1 MAAKKGIDNLIAYYN
16 KYNNLCDDRASID
29 NLGLLKAAAVCEI
42 IHKEKERSQNSI
54 PIVKSELTKGIFEI
68 VSVIREE
75 PFRRIKMPSFIDL
88 PPNLVPHLKLGIFH
102 FMFFN
107 VARLLVLADGYS
119 MSYAA

>member
-1 MAAKKGIDNLIAYYN
+1 VLIYFLMQAAN
-16 KYNNLCDDRASID
+16 
-29 NLGLLKAAAVCEI
+29 
-42 IHKEKERSQNSI
+42 
-54 PIVKSELTKGIFEI
+54 
-68 VSVIREE
+68 
-75 PFRRIKMPSFIDL
+75 DL

>member
-1 MAAKKGIDNLIAYYN
+1 MIFKPIEPLDYPKLKHFFERQPYNLSIYSLLSIIVWSNCLFKTYY
-16 KYNNLCDDRASID
+16 A
-29 NLGLLKAAAVCEI
+29 
-42 IHKEKERSQNSI
+42 
-54 PIVKSELTKGIFEI
+54 
-68 VSVIREE
+68 
-75 PFRRIKMPSFIDL
+75 DL